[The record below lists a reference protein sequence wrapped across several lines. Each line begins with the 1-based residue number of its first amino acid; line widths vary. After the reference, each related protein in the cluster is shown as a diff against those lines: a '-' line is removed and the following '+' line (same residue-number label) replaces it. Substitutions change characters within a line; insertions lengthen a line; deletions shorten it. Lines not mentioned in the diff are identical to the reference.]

1 METAVQITVALSI
14 AVLVNALMAEM
25 LMVATV
31 EMPTA
36 ETQRLAT
43 TDAAHTHNQAN

>member
-14 AVLVNALMAEM
+14 AVLVNALTAEM

-36 ETQRLAT
+36 ETKPACHNRCG
-43 TDAAHTHNQAN
+43 AHA